1 MPCCFEIWG
10 KSTANKSK
18 AKGFSKNDLLGISI
32 FNSFAFL
39 FIYMLDLGLLK
50 ELLVEPKNIVITTHH
65 KPDGDAMGSS
75 LGLYNYLIQKGHHVR
90 VITPSDYPTFLQWLP
105 NNPEVIIFT
114 EKPEESKDLVANADI
129 IFCLDFNSLSRINEL
144 GEFVREAK
152 GKKVMIDHHLEP
164 EGFDDFRYWTIN
176 ACATAQLIY
185 DFIVTVMGENHFINK
200 DVATCLYTGIM
211 TDSGSFRFPT
221 TTAEVH
227 RIVADLIQ
235 CGAENSK
242 IHQLVY
248 DNFSESR
255 LRFLGHCLL
264 NKLEVFPEYNSA
276 IIVIHKED
284 LEKYQITTGDT
295 EGIVN
300 YALSING
307 IRLAALI
314 IERPDKVKLSL
325 RSTGD
330 FPANEIC
337 KKYFN
342 GGGHRNAAGGASD
355 DSVDVVRE
363 KFNTILPEYKELLK
377 Q

>member
-1 MPCCFEIWG
+1 
-10 KSTANKSK
+10 
-18 AKGFSKNDLLGISI
+18 
-32 FNSFAFL
+32 
-39 FIYMLDLGLLK
+39 MLELASLK
-50 ELLVEPKNIVITTHH
+50 ELLAEPKHIVITTHH
-65 KPDGDAMGSS
+65 KPDGDAIGSS
-75 LGLYNYLIQKGHHVR
+75 LGLYNYLIQKGHYVK
-90 VITPSDYPTFLQWLP
+90 VISPTDYPVFLQWLP

-114 EKPEESKDLVANADI
+114 EKPEESKEFVANADF
-129 IFCLDFNSLSRINEL
+129 IFCLDFNSLSRINEM
-144 GEFVREAK
+144 GDFVRESKA
-152 GKKVMIDHHLEP
+152 KKVMIDHHLEP
-164 EGFDDFRYWTIN
+164 EGFDDYRHWTIN
-176 ACATAQLIY
+176 ACATAQLLY
-185 DFIVTVMGENHFINK
+185 DFIVNVMGEKHLINK

-227 RIVADLIQ
+227 HIVADLIN

-248 DNFSESR
+248 DNFSENR
-255 LRFLGHCLL
+255 LRFLGYCLL
-264 NKLEVFPEYNSA
+264 YKLEVFHEYNSA
-276 IIVIHKED
+276 IIVILKSELD
-284 LEKYQITTGDT
+284 KYQITTGDT

-307 IRLAALI
+307 IRLAVLI
-314 IERPDKVKLSL
+314 IERKDKVKLSL

-342 GGGHRNAAGGASD
+342 GGGHRNAAGGFSD
-355 DSVDVVRE
+355 DNVNAVRE
-363 KFNTILPEYKELLK
+363 KFNIILPEYKPLLI